1 MSEPDR
7 PLAREASVP
16 AISARECNALFTAAE
31 LGKPGTISGSSTATF
46 RGLRGEPLRIRLS
59 PKRAPLHGSE
69 RYVSEAVAATLAATD
84 CCPQLGPCQ
93 VGHVSISLIT
103 FRPTAEPSASCR
115 AHRPIACFSGLPS
128 GRLEHV
134 VDRIGLRGSRAIVR
148 HRIRQDNVLRMLVL
162 RPAVDLSWV

>member
-1 MSEPDR
+1 M
-7 PLAREASVP
+7 
-16 AISARECNALFTAAE
+16 
-31 LGKPGTISGSSTATF
+31 ATF

-103 FRPTAEPSASCR
+103 FRTTAEPSASCR

-128 GRLEHV
+128 GRLERRS
-134 VDRIGLRGSRAIVR
+134 DRIERLTGDSAATHPTRQCTEDACVGACCRLVVGLGPRIATGSCWFARP
-148 HRIRQDNVLRMLVL
+148 
-162 RPAVDLSWV
+162 RPADVWGAKLVFGGDSS